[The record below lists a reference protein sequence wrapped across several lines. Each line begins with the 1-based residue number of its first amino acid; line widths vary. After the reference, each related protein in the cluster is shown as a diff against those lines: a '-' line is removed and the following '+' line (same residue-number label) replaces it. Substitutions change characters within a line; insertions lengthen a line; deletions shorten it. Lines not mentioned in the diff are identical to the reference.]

1 MYYIVK
7 LETAVLNQNNGL
19 YKWNEE
25 YLTGYYNSLSDVNK
39 YVKKRLNYYR
49 QAYGQDCVNL
59 VGYTSIPLTK
69 NEGYFLVN
77 TLYNGDIND
86 EKPNLEFFGIFN
98 DGKKMIEVIEEYIKE
113 NYSDTDDPKQLFLIT
128 PQPLNEK
135 GIYFK
140 NFD

>member
-1 MYYIVK
+1 MYHIVK

-19 YKWNEE
+19 YEWNEE
-25 YLTGYYNSLSDVNK
+25 YLTGYYNNLSDVNK

-49 QAYGQDCVNL
+49 QAYGQDYVNL

-77 TLYNGDIND
+77 TLYSGDIND
-86 EKPNLEFFGIFN
+86 ERPDLEFFGIFN
-98 DGKKMIEVIEEYIKE
+98 DGEKMVEVIEKYIKE
-113 NYSDTDDPKQLFLIT
+113 NYNDTTEAKHLFLIT

>member
-7 LETAVLNQNNGL
+7 LETAVLNQSNGL
-19 YKWNEE
+19 YEWNEE
-25 YLTGYYNSLSDVNK
+25 YLTGYYNNLSDVNK

-77 TLYNGDIND
+77 TLYSGDIND
-86 EKPNLEFFGIFN
+86 ERPDLEFFGIFN
-98 DGKKMIEVIEEYIKE
+98 DGEKMIEVIEKYIKE
-113 NYSDTDDPKQLFLIT
+113 NYNDTAEAKHLFLIT